1 MTCPV
6 YRRCTT
12 KFFCVS
18 GSYRA
23 IVFTVEVDLCTYE
36 DTVVVVVVNRCKDS
50 SVLVFVP
57 KLNESIFNGLV
68 VI

>member
-1 MTCPV
+1 MACPV
-6 YRRCTT
+6 DRRCTT

-18 GSYRA
+18 GSYRT

-36 DTVVVVVVNRCKDS
+36 DTTLVVVMNRGEDS
-50 SVLVFVP
+50 PHLVLIP